1 MALRWFLLLSLICSI
16 LLLVDVTHSTVQDA
30 RKAYVVYMGDK
41 PKNGVPILPDLHVN
55 MLRDVV
61 DNSNIDIAH
70 EALLLHSYKRS
81 FNGFAAMLTEQEAQ
95 KITGMDGV
103 VSVFPSKQRSVK
115 TTKSWNF
122 LGFPE
127 TVKRSA
133 LERDIIVGVMDSGI
147 WPESDSFSDV
157 GFGPPPKKWKG
168 KCQGN
173 GNLTCNNKIIGAQYY
188 RASRSFEEDVES
200 PRDSSG
206 HGTHTASTAAGNI
219 VSKASLNGLGLGT
232 ARGGVPSAR
241 IAVYKVCWG
250 SSVSCEDADILAAF
264 DHAIADGVDILSIS
278 AGRKIP
284 VDYLTDSFAI
294 GSFHATRKGILV
306 SMAAGNEGPRAK
318 TVTNF
323 APWQLSV
330 AATTINRQFITKV
343 QLGNGKIYEGL
354 SPNIYDLRGKFYPL
368 IYGGDAPNK
377 KAGVT
382 SLSRFCLI
390 DTLEEDLIKDKIV
403 LCDDVPVEVAAI
415 LGGAG
420 SGAILGGAAG
430 IVLTGRKVADE
441 VLGPLPVPASHVGLE
456 ENSDIYKYINLTRN
470 ATATIWKSE
479 EINDVL
485 APYVPS
491 YSSRGPNPINPN
503 ILKPDL
509 AAPGTYILAAYHLRG
524 GGSRAGYYLETGTSM
539 ACPHATAVAAYVK
552 SFHPKWSPA
561 AIKSA
566 LITTA
571 KSMSAKTSPDAEFA
585 YGAGLINPS
594 RAPYPGL
601 VYDLDE
607 QDYIDFLCSQGYS
620 GKLLQAITGNK
631 TNCSSKSNN
640 GTANDLNY
648 PSFALSIKDPKFV
661 NGVFHRTVTNVGS
674 SNSTYRVKVVAPL
687 GLKINVNPS
696 VLSFTSLGQK
706 KSFVV
711 TIKGPIKKSNL
722 VSASLVWDDGVFQ
735 VRSPIV
741 VYVAV

>member
-1 MALRWFLLLSLICSI
+1 MM
-16 LLLVDVTHSTVQDA
+16 
-30 RKAYVVYMGDK
+30 Y
-41 PKNGVPILPDLHVN
+41 
-55 MLRDVV
+55 
-61 DNSNIDIAH
+61 
-70 EALLLHSYKRS
+70 
-81 FNGFAAMLTEQEAQ
+81 
-95 KITGMDGV
+95 TGMDGV

-122 LGFPE
+122 LEFPE

-133 LERDIIVGVMDSGI
+133 LERNIIVGVMDTGI
-147 WPESDSFSDV
+147 WPESDSFSDA
-157 GFGPPPKKWKG
+157 GFGPPPEKWKG

-188 RASRSFEEDVES
+188 RASRSFEKDVES
-200 PRDSSG
+200 PRDLNG
-206 HGTHTASTAAGNI
+206 HGTHTASTAAGNT

-241 IAVYKVCWG
+241 IAMYKVCW
-250 SSVSCEDADILAAF
+250 SSSPACEDVDILAAF
-264 DHAIADGVDILSIS
+264 DDAIADGVDILSIS
-278 AGRKIP
+278 IGGPIP
-284 VDYLTDSFAI
+284 VDYLTDSLAI
-294 GSFHATRKGILV
+294 GSFHATRNGILV
-306 SMAAGNEGPRAK
+306 SMAAGNEGPGAK

-354 SPNIYDLRGKFYPL
+354 LPNIYDLRGKFYPL

-377 KAGVT
+377 KVGAKGTV
-382 SLSRFCLI
+382 SRFCII

-403 LCDDVPVEVAAI
+403 LCDGPV
-415 LGGAG
+415 GG
-420 SGAILGGAAG
+420 GAILGGAAG
-430 IVLTGRKVADE
+430 IVLTGQKVADE
-441 VLGPLPVPASHVGLE
+441 LLEPLPVPASNVGLE
-456 ENSDIYKYINLTRN
+456 ENSNIYKYINLTRN

-509 AAPGTYILAAYHLRG
+509 AAPGTYILAAYPPSG

-561 AIKSA
+561 AIQSA

-594 RAPYPGL
+594 KAPYPGL

-620 GKLLQAITGNK
+620 GKLLQAITRDN
-631 TNCSSKSNN
+631 TSCSSKSNN
-640 GTANDLNY
+640 GTTNDLNY
-648 PSFALSIKDPKFV
+648 PSFALSIKDPKFA

-696 VLSFTSLGQK
+696 VISFTSLGQK

-711 TIKGPIKKSNL
+711 TINGPIEKSNL

>member
-16 LLLVDVTHSTVQDA
+16 LLLVDVTHSAAQDT

-41 PKNGVPILPDLHVN
+41 PENGVPILPDLHVN
-55 MLRDVV
+55 MLQDVV
-61 DNSNIDIAH
+61 DSSNIDIAH

-95 KITGMDGV
+95 KMTGMDGV

-133 LERDIIVGVMDSGI
+133 LERDIIVGMMDTGI
-147 WPESDSFSDV
+147 WPESDSFNDA

-188 RASRSFEEDVES
+188 RASRSFEEDIES

-206 HGTHTASTAAGNI
+206 HGTHTASTAAGNT
-219 VSKASLNGLGLGT
+219 VSKASLNGLALGT

-241 IAVYKVCWG
+241 IAVYKVCW
-250 SSVSCEDADILAAF
+250 SSTPACADADILAAF
-264 DHAIADGVDILSIS
+264 DDAIADGVDILSIS
-278 AGRKIP
+278 IGGRIP
-284 VDYLTDSFAI
+284 VDYLTNSLAI
-294 GSFHATRKGILV
+294 GSFHATRNGILV
-306 SMAAGNEGPRAK
+306 SMSAGNEGPGAK

-354 SPNIYDLRGKFYPL
+354 LLNIYDIRHKFYPL

-377 KAGVT
+377 KAGFKGTV
-382 SLSRFCLI
+382 SRFCGASI
-390 DTLEEDLIKDKIV
+390 SEEDLIISTLDEDLIKGKIV
-403 LCDDVPVEVAAI
+403 LCDG
-415 LGGAG
+415 LAG
-420 SGAILGGAAG
+420 FGAILGGAAG
-430 IVLTGRKVADE
+430 IILTGQKVANE
-441 VLGPLPVPASHVGLE
+441 VPPLFSVPASQVGLE
-456 ENSDIYKYINLTRN
+456 ENSNIYKYINLTRN
-470 ATATIWKSE
+470 ATATIWKGE

-509 AAPGTYILAAYHLRG
+509 AAPGTYILAAYPPRG
-524 GGSRAGYYLETGTSM
+524 GGSRAGYYIETGTSM
-539 ACPHATAVAAYVK
+539 ACPHATAVAVYVK

-631 TNCSSKSNN
+631 TSCSSKSNN

-661 NGVFHRTVTNVGS
+661 NGVFHRIVTNVGS
-674 SNSTYRVKVVAPL
+674 LNSTYRVKVVAPL

-711 TIKGPIKKSNL
+711 TIKGPIEKSNL

>member
-1 MALRWFLLLSLICSI
+1 MALRWFPFLSLICSI
-16 LLLVDVTHSTVQDA
+16 LLLVVDVTHSAVQDA
-30 RKAYVVYMGDK
+30 RKAYIVYMGNK
-41 PKNGVPILPDLHVN
+41 PKNGAPILPGLHVN
-55 MLRDVV
+55 MLQDVV

-70 EALLLHSYKRS
+70 EDLLLHSYKRS
-81 FNGFAAMLTEQEAQ
+81 FNGFAAVLTEQEAQ
-95 KITGMDGV
+95 KMIGMDGV

-127 TVKRSA
+127 TVKRGA
-133 LERDIIVGVMDSGI
+133 LERDIIVGVIDSGV
-147 WPESDSFSDV
+147 WPESDSFSDA

-173 GNLTCNNKIIGAQYY
+173 GNLTCNNKIIGAKYY
-188 RASRSFEEDVES
+188 RASQSFKEDVES
-200 PRDSSG
+200 PRDSNG
-206 HGTHTASTAAGNI
+206 HGTHTASTAAGNTVI
-219 VSKASLNGLGLGT
+219 KASFNDLGSGT

-241 IAVYKVCWG
+241 IAVYKACWG
-250 SSVSCEDADILAAF
+250 SSGSCDDADVLAAF
-264 DHAIADGVDILSIS
+264 DDAIADGVDILSVS
-278 AGRKIP
+278 VGGTIP
-284 VDYLTDSFAI
+284 LDYLNDPFAI
-294 GSFHATRKGILV
+294 GSFHAIGNGILV
-306 SMAAGNEGPRAK
+306 SMAAGNEGPGGK

-354 SPNIYDLRGKFYPL
+354 LPNIYGLRGKFYPL
-368 IYGGDAPNK
+368 IYGGDAPNT
-377 KAGVT
+377 KAGADG
-382 SLSRFCLI
+382 SISRFCVK
-390 DTLEEDLIKDKIV
+390 DALEEDLIKGKIV
-403 LCDDVPVEVAAI
+403 LCDGPMD
-415 LGGAG
+415 GAG
-420 SGAILGGAAG
+420 DGAILGGAAG
-430 IVLTGRKVADE
+430 IVLTGKKVDDE
-441 VLGPLPVPASHVGLE
+441 QLGPYPVPASFVGLE
-456 ENSDIYKYINLTRN
+456 ENSDIYKYINSTRN

-479 EINDVL
+479 EISDVL

-509 AAPGTYILAAYHLRG
+509 AAPGTYILAAYPPSG
-524 GGSRAGYYLETGTSM
+524 GGGRAGYYIDTGTSM
-539 ACPHATAVAAYVK
+539 ACPHATATAAYVK

-561 AIKSA
+561 AIQSA

-571 KSMSAKTSPDAEFA
+571 KPMSAKTSPDAEFA

-607 QDYIDFLCSQGYS
+607 QDYINFLCSQGYS
-620 GKLLQAITGNK
+620 GKLLQAITRDK
-631 TNCSSKSNN
+631 TSCSSKSNN

-674 SNSTYRVKVVAPL
+674 SKSTYRANIVAPL

-696 VLSFTSLGQK
+696 VLSFTSLEQK

-711 TIKGPIKKSNL
+711 TIKGPIEKSNL
-722 VSASLVWDDGVFQ
+722 VSASLVWDDGAFQ

>member
-16 LLLVDVTHSTVQDA
+16 LLLVDVTHSAAQDT

-41 PKNGVPILPDLHVN
+41 PENEVPILPDLHVN
-55 MLRDVV
+55 MLQDVV
-61 DNSNIDIAH
+61 DSSNIDIAH

-95 KITGMDGV
+95 KMTGMDGV

-147 WPESDSFSDV
+147 WPESDSFSDA

-200 PRDSSG
+200 PRDSNG
-206 HGTHTASTAAGNI
+206 HGTHTASTAAGNT
-219 VSKASLNGLGLGT
+219 VSKASLYGLGLGK

-241 IAVYKVCWG
+241 IAVYKVCW
-250 SSVSCEDADILAAF
+250 SSTPACEDADVLAAF
-264 DHAIADGVDILSIS
+264 DDAIADGVDILSIS
-278 AGRKIP
+278 LGGSIP
-284 VDYLTDSFAI
+284 VDYLNDAFAI
-294 GSFHATRKGILV
+294 GSFHATRNGILV
-306 SMAAGNEGPRAK
+306 SMAAGNEGPGAK

-354 SPNIYDLRGKFYPL
+354 LPNIYDLQGKFYPL

-377 KAGVT
+377 KAGANVT
-382 SLSRFCLI
+382 FSGFCLE

-403 LCDDVPVEVAAI
+403 LCDGPID
-415 LGGAG
+415 GAG
-420 SGAILGGAAG
+420 DGAILGGAIG
-430 IVLTGRKVADE
+430 IVLTGQKVADE
-441 VLGPLPVPASHVGLE
+441 VLGPLSVPASHVGLE
-456 ENSDIYKYINLTRN
+456 EHSDIYKYINLTRN

-509 AAPGTYILAAYHLRG
+509 AAPGTYILAAYPPSG

-561 AIKSA
+561 AIQSA

-620 GKLLQAITGNK
+620 GKLLKVITRDK
-631 TNCSSKSNN
+631 TSCSSKSNN

-661 NGVFHRTVTNVGS
+661 NGVFHRTVTNVGL

-687 GLKINVNPS
+687 GLKINVNPN

-711 TIKGPIKKSNL
+711 TIKGPIEKSNL
-722 VSASLVWDDGVFQ
+722 VSASLMWDDGVFQ

>member
-16 LLLVDVTHSTVQDA
+16 LLLVDVTHSAAQDA
-30 RKAYVVYMGDK
+30 RKSYVVYMGGK

-55 MLRDVV
+55 MLQDVV
-61 DNSNIDIAH
+61 DSSNIDIAH
-70 EALLLHSYKRS
+70 EDLLLHSYKRS

-95 KITGMDGV
+95 KMIGMDGV

-127 TVKRSA
+127 TVKRGA
-133 LERDIIVGVMDSGI
+133 LERDIIVGVIDSGI
-147 WPESDSFSDV
+147 WPESDSFSDA

-188 RASRSFEEDVES
+188 YASQSFKEDVES
-200 PRDSSG
+200 PRDSNG
-206 HGTHTASTAAGNI
+206 HGTHTASTAAGNTVI
-219 VSKASLNGLGLGT
+219 KASFNGLGSGT

-241 IAVYKVCWG
+241 IAVYKACWG
-250 SSVSCEDADILAAF
+250 SSGSCDDADVLAAF
-264 DHAIADGVDILSIS
+264 DDAIADGVDILSVS
-278 AGRKIP
+278 LGGTIP
-284 VDYLTDSFAI
+284 FDYLNDSYAI
-294 GSFHATRKGILV
+294 GSFHATRNGILV
-306 SMAAGNEGPRAK
+306 SMAAGNEGPGAK

-354 SPNIYDLRGKFYPL
+354 LPNIYDLRGKFYPL
-368 IYGGDAPNK
+368 IYGGDAPNT
-377 KAGVT
+377 KAGADE
-382 SLSRFCLI
+382 SISRFCVR
-390 DTLEEDLIKDKIV
+390 DALEEDLIKGKIV
-403 LCDDVPVEVAAI
+403 LCDGPMDE
-415 LGGAG
+415 AG
-420 SGAILGGAAG
+420 IGAILGGAAG
-430 IVLTGRKVADE
+430 IVLTGKKVDDE
-441 VLGPLPVPASHVGLE
+441 LFGLYPVPASFVGLE
-456 ENSDIYKYINLTRN
+456 ENSDIYKYINSTRN

-479 EINDVL
+479 EISDVL

-509 AAPGTYILAAYHLRG
+509 AAPGTYILAAYPPSG
-524 GGSRAGYYLETGTSM
+524 GGGRAGYYLDTGTSM
-539 ACPHATAVAAYVK
+539 ACPHATATAAYVK
-552 SFHPKWSPA
+552 SFHPKWSAA
-561 AIKSA
+561 AIQSA

-571 KSMSAKTSPDAEFA
+571 KPMNATTSPDAEFA

-620 GKLLQAITGNK
+620 GKLLQAITRDK
-631 TNCSSKSNN
+631 TSCSSKSINR
-640 GTANDLNY
+640 TANDMNY

-674 SNSTYRVKVVAPL
+674 SKSTYRAKTVAPL

-711 TIKGPIKKSNL
+711 TIKGPIEKSNL
-722 VSASLVWDDGVFQ
+722 VSASLVWDDGAFQ